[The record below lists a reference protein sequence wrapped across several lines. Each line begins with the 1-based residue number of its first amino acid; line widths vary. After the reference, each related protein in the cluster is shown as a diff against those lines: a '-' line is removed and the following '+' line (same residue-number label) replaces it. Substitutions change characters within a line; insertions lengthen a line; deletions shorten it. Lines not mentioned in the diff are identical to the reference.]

1 MKHTNY
7 IKASLVFLLTLFFVI
22 GSFAQLTI
30 VRGIVRDAATKLPL
44 QNATVAFPAG
54 RGSITDGMGRYLLQ
68 TQRNFTQI
76 IVTYVGYKR
85 DTINIKKDAE
95 QEINIELE
103 VDTTAALENVVIKK
117 NRHKGYSNKNNPA
130 VDLIRKVIDHK
141 ESNMPQAYDYT
152 QFQQYDK
159 LEFSLSNPSQSVT
172 NNKLIKKYK
181 FITDNRDSTKFE
193 GHSLLPVYLEETISE
208 KYFRKDPKASQ
219 TKIVAT
225 KKVNFGPFVDNKG
238 ITSYLNFIYSDIDI
252 YEPNIVFLT
261 SQLQSPISNLA
272 PSFYIFTIQDTV
284 VTEQGEKLVQLYFTP
299 RNNGDVL
306 FRGTMLITT
315 DGNYAVQ
322 KVNMAI
328 SKNINVNW
336 VRNIKV
342 MQDFE
347 RSSDGRWHLS
357 KSNLRTEFGLT
368 QNKAASGIFG
378 ERLTSY
384 RNYKIHEQQPDSVYV
399 SKTNVDPRDEQPAK
413 PDSFWTANR
422 HDTLSTAE
430 AKVYANIDSLQKMR
444 SFKRLMDIGT
454 ILFAGYK
461 AFNKIEIGPISTF
474 YSFNPLEGFRLR
486 FGGRTT
492 AKFSNRIY
500 LNGYGAY
507 GFKDEKFKY
516 YAGIGYSFN
525 KKSIYEFPNNFI
537 RASYQREV
545 KIPGQELE
553 FVAEDNFLLS
563 FKRGDND
570 KFLYN
575 KIFKLEYLKEYS
587 NHFSFNAG
595 FKNWEQSP
603 ALALKFLKYAP
614 TDTQNIASVTTSELS
629 LGLRFAPNE
638 KFYQSRT
645 YRTPLYN
652 KYPVFTFRFIQGIK
666 GFANGQYNYTNL
678 SLNIFKKFYLG
689 QFGYTH
695 AVLDAGYIIGK
706 VPYPLLTIHRANQT
720 YAYQLQSYNLMNFL
734 EFVSDHFVSLNL
746 DHNFNGLL
754 FNRIPIIRKWKWRE
768 ELTFKILEGRV
779 RNENNPAINPE
790 VMQWPK
796 KIITDADGNV
806 TDIIPTTFSLNKK
819 PYMEASVGIA
829 NIFRFVRIDLVKRLS
844 YRSNPNVSSMGI
856 RARIKFDF

>member
-1 MKHTNY
+1 MKPTIY
-7 IKASLVFLLTLFFVI
+7 IKAFIFFLLLFLVTT
-22 GSFAQLTI
+22 SFAQLTI
-30 VRGIVRDAATKLPL
+30 VRGIVKDAATGQPL
-44 QNATVAFPAG
+44 QNATVAFPSG
-54 RGSITDGMGRYLLQ
+54 RGSVTDGMGRYLLQ
-68 TQRNFTQI
+68 TQRNFSQI
-76 IVTYVGYKR
+76 IVTYIGYKR
-85 DTINIKKDAE
+85 DTFNIQKGIE
-95 QEINIELE
+95 QEINIQLE
-103 VDTTAALENVVIKK
+103 IDSTASLENVTVKK
-117 NRHKGYSNKNNPA
+117 NRHKGYRNKNNPA
-130 VDLIRKVIDHK
+130 VDLIRKVLDHK
-141 ESNMPQAYDYT
+141 ESNRPQAYDYT
-152 QFQQYDK
+152 QYEQYDK
-159 LEFSLSNPSQSVT
+159 LEFSLSNPSESIV

-181 FITDNRDSTKFE
+181 FITDNRDTTKLP
-193 GHSLLPVYLEETISE
+193 GRSLLPVYLEETISQ
-208 KYFRKDPKASQ
+208 KYLRKNPKADQ
-219 TKIVAT
+219 TKIIAT
-225 KKVNFGPFVDNKG
+225 RKVNFGPMVDNKG
-238 ITSYLNFIYSDIDI
+238 ITSYLNFIYSDVDI

-261 SQLQSPISNLA
+261 SQLQSPISALA

-284 VTEQGEKLVQLYFTP
+284 LSEHGDKLVKLYFTP

-322 KVNMAI
+322 NVNMAI
-328 SKNINVNW
+328 SKNININW

-357 KSNLRTEFGLT
+357 KSDLQTEFGIT
-368 QNKAASGIFG
+368 QKKDAQGVFG

-384 RNYKIHEQQPDSVYV
+384 RNFVINQPQPDSIYTA
-399 SKTNVDPRDEQPAK
+399 KFATDPREEMPSQ

-422 HDTLSTAE
+422 HDSLSVAE
-430 AKVYANIDSLQKMR
+430 SKVYGNMDSLQKMR

-461 AFNKIEIGPISTF
+461 AFNRFEIGPISTF

-525 KKSIYEFPNNFI
+525 KRSIYEFPNNFL
-537 RASYQREV
+537 RASYQRDV

-575 KIFKLEYLKEYS
+575 KIFKLEYLKEFPS
-587 NHFSFNAG
+587 HFSFNVG

-603 ALALKFLKYAP
+603 ALALKFIKYEGA
-614 TDTQNIASVTTSELS
+614 DTQNIASVKTSELS
-629 LGLRFAPNE
+629 LELRYAPNE

-666 GFANGQYNYTNL
+666 GLTNGQYNYTNL
-678 SLNIFKKFYLG
+678 NLNIFKKFYLG

-695 AVLDAGYIIGK
+695 AVLDAGYILGK
-706 VPYPLLTIHRANQT
+706 VPYPLLTAHRANQT

-754 FNRIPIIRKWKWRE
+754 FNRIPVIRKWKWRE
-768 ELTFKILEGRV
+768 ELTFKILEGGV
-779 RNENNPAINPE
+779 RNENNPAITPGI
-790 VMQWPK
+790 MQWPK
-796 KIITDADGNV
+796 KTVEKDGNV
-806 TDIIPTTFSLNKK
+806 TGTTPSTFSLNQR

-829 NIFRFVRIDLVKRLS
+829 NIHHHHGWLQLRYFGQCFFSIAGLTYNIDV
-844 YRSNPNVSSMGI
+844 
-856 RARIKFDF
+856 